1 MTVRD
6 LYNRLQELPLDRF
19 DDEVFLYIPDGD
31 RYQVSILDD
40 SIEGIIELNG
50 KENETITNPPYKLPG
65 EDEVWDLLTNAM
77 KPILEDYKDRLAK
90 K

>member
-50 KENETITNPPYKLPG
+50 KDYGNITNPPYKLPG

-77 KPILEDYKDRLAK
+77 KPILEAVS
-90 K
+90 